1 MAKSRATLCEQYL
14 GGGVKF
20 YKAEG
25 LVKHE
30 LKSCTQL
37 ESKLY
42 SVGGKVF
49 TVGNKDESVFPPGTL
64 QGYIMVD
71 SYP

>member
-1 MAKSRATLCEQYL
+1 M
-14 GGGVKF
+14 
-20 YKAEG
+20 
-25 LVKHE
+25 KHE

-42 SVGGKVF
+42 SVGEKVF